1 MHRSPTALL
10 TALVYETGTGDTAND
25 LVAEAV
31 ELLRQRGLT
40 LAGMIQ
46 RQAARIDRMRCD
58 LIGRD
63 LGTGV
68 ERALSE
74 DRGPAARGC
83 RLDSRALED
92 LVGLTMTALD
102 NGADVMF
109 ASRFGKREAQ
119 GAGFREAIGAAVSR
133 GIPVLAPVHRDYV
146 EAWREFGGD
155 LASEVSANR
164 AAVQAWCDVVSAAAR
179 PISCS
184 DSPEAARQ
192 D

>member
-1 MHRSPTALL
+1 MTSSTVSLL
-10 TALVYETGTGDTAND
+10 TALVYEPGTGDSANS
-25 LVAEAV
+25 LVAEAA
-31 ELLRQRGLT
+31 EFLRHRGLA

-46 RQAARIDRMRCD
+46 RQAARSDRRRCD

-63 LGTGV
+63 LATGV

-119 GAGFREAIGAAVSR
+119 GAGFREAIGSAVS
-133 GIPVLAPVHRDYV
+133 GGVPVLVPVHRDYV

-155 LASEVSANR
+155 LAREVPANR
-164 AAVQAWCDVVSAAAR
+164 AAVEAWCEAVSAAAR
-179 PISCS
+179 SR
-184 DSPEAARQ
+184 DVVREN
-192 D
+192 